1 MFDSSPRR
9 AQVRHIRQ
17 LSRRALAIVLPRALY
32 ITHGPR
38 ASRQVCVTFDDGPHP
53 ELTPRLLDV
62 LAKEEIK
69 ANFFVVGQMAEKYPD
84 IVRRIEAE
92 GHIVGQHS
100 YSHPDPMQTPTLEM
114 HREVRAANRVL
125 REILGHPVRLYR
137 PPHGKVRPAD
147 LPLIWLL
154 HHTIVLWNVDP
165 KDFGM
170 PSAAHLSDWFEGRPL
185 RGGDLILLHDSSPH
199 ALVAMPAIAAGL
211 RRSGLQ
217 FGSLEQWTRW
227 LPVGQQ

>member
-1 MFDSSPRR
+1 
-9 AQVRHIRQ
+9 
-17 LSRRALAIVLPRALY
+17 
-32 ITHGPR
+32 
-38 ASRQVCVTFDDGPHP
+38 
-53 ELTPRLLDV
+53 
-62 LAKEEIK
+62 
-69 ANFFVVGQMAEKYPD
+69 MAEKYPD

-154 HHTIVLWNVDP
+154 HHTIVLWNVAQRAIACCQRCVC
-165 KDFGM
+165 M
-170 PSAAHLSDWFEGRPL
+170 LVIRCMNVE
-185 RGGDLILLHDSSPH
+185 SSP
-199 ALVAMPAIAAGL
+199 
-211 RRSGLQ
+211 S
-217 FGSLEQWTRW
+217 SL
-227 LPVGQQ
+227 GQRMKCQ

>member
-1 MFDSSPRR
+1 LFDSSPRR

-17 LSRRALAIVLPRALY
+17 LARGALAIALPRALY

-38 ASRQVCVTFDDGPHP
+38 SSRCVCVTFDDGPHP

-69 ANFFVVGQMAEKYPD
+69 AIFFVVGQKAEKHPD

-92 GHIVGQHS
+92 GHIVGNHS
-100 YSHPDPMQTPTLEM
+100 YSHPHPMHTPTLEM
-114 HREVRAANRVL
+114 HREVRVANRVL
-125 REILGHPVRLYR
+125 REILGHPVRFYR

-147 LPLIWLL
+147 LPLIWVQQQ
-154 HHTIVLWNVDP
+154 TIVLWSVDP
-165 KDFGM
+165 KDFSQ
-170 PSAAHLSDWFEGRPL
+170 PSALHLADWFTARPL
-185 RGGDLILLHDSSPH
+185 QGSELILLHDSFPH
-199 ALVAMPAIAAGL
+199 ALEAIPAIAAKI

-217 FGSLEQWTRW
+217 FGSLEQWTQW
-227 LPVGQQ
+227 LPVGQR